1 MKSLPTI
8 LIILFLAFFL
18 VGCPK
23 PEAPEPESEV
33 KQTEQ
38 AEVKTQEQA
47 TEPIAEKIPEQEAVE
62 EKKAEIVETPK
73 AEAKAEP
80 SAVETEQPPAQKKL
94 EAPQTVVESQKPAE
108 VKKVEA
114 PKDVPEVVTQEQP
127 LRSEVQEA
135 RAVLEEAIAK
145 VEIAETAE
153 EMAVAEEI
161 KKMAEEAVAKVEKG
175 EPDAP
180 VKVRIVKEKIKEEPS
195 AVVEKKA
202 PKEAVT
208 IIAAPLEEVAVP
220 IEELG
225 IVYFDYD
232 KSNIKPEFTSII
244 QSNFEWLINNPD
256 IRVQLEGHCDERGT
270 NEYNLA
276 LGERRA
282 RSVLNYL
289 LRLGAS
295 PEQFSIVSF
304 GEERPVALGQNET
317 AWQKNRRVEF
327 TRL

>member
-8 LIILFLAFFL
+8 LTVLFLAFFL

-38 AEVKTQEQA
+38 AEVKTQEQV

-180 VKVRIVKEKIKEEPS
+180 EKVRIVKEKIKEEPS